1 MENVKV
7 GLSGSIVQW
16 SYDGINAGDEHCFCR
31 RGSNETPCG
40 TLLFNSDA
48 SSLFSQDIL
57 LASIYHTLYWLVY
70 YLL

>member
-48 SSLFSQDIL
+48 SSLFSLDMSF
-57 LASIYHTLYWLVY
+57 ASCSNSYFRFVL
-70 YLL
+70 